1 MTHFL
6 FILLVLVTAGV
17 ALAGAETL
25 HRFGVKHKYFLWP
38 IALTMAAVALIAYLW
53 AEPAIYRVQGLNMF
67 SPFGDA
73 MGKTVLSVLLFWFT
87 SATMLINAL
96 SVFFDYPTL
105 KHMARLFS
113 PLVILADL
121 IFLVPYLAA
130 FTGMTGFV
138 GPKGFIGVTPFTA
151 PDKRYVLL
159 ILQLGLTLA
168 ISLFHILRAGKKILP
183 TKREWLTLLYALP
196 LAVLCVMPAFA
207 PQALLGNANANIQI
221 YDLTQAHRFV
231 LYGSV
236 IIPYLI
242 YVCIRNKDVETK
254 RFLMIFFSLGLL
266 WIYIGRW
273 TLPELRYP
281 WNWPLHLCNTAMFLV
296 PLCLIFRMRRLFN
309 FCLFINVMGALL
321 AMTMAESLGVG
332 TNAIATERIS
342 YWINHYAAFFM
353 PVLLVALKIFRRPKF
368 KDWVWAVIAFAC
380 YFFAILFFNAVFTN
394 YDTDVDFFFLNSDF
408 ITDKLG
414 IWAENTRN
422 ITWTFQW
429 SPRFLDRT
437 LTLTFYPLYQAL
449 FFVVYVGVFT
459 VGIRFLYELL
469 FRSWDKA
476 EDRRER
482 ERSYKMMKKD
492 LQNFLGGKPITEP
505 ITGDSSPRLAIKR
518 FSKKYGANKH
528 YSVHDV
534 SFEVNGGEIF
544 GFLGPNGAGKST
556 IIKSIVGMQ
565 TITEGNIEVCGF
577 DVDRQAVQ
585 AKMQIGFV
593 PDHYALYENLTGR
606 EYINY
611 IADLYRVSK
620 EDRDAFIDKYVAR
633 FQLVHSFDN
642 QMKTYSHGMKQKIT
656 IMAALV
662 HNPKVW
668 ILDEPLTG
676 LDPTSVYEVKE
687 CMKEHA
693 AAGNIV
699 FFSSHIIDVVE
710 NICDRIAIIKG
721 GELRACTSIA
731 DLAAQGREL
740 ERFYLD
746 IIYAD
751 DGDLSATEHVKG
763 EVTA

>member
-17 ALAGAETL
+17 AFAGAETL

-38 IALTMAAVALIAYLW
+38 IALTMAAVALVAYLW
-53 AEPAIYRVQGLNMF
+53 NEPAIYRVQGLNMF

-73 MGKTVLSVLLFWFT
+73 MGKTVLSILLFWFT
-87 SATMLINAL
+87 GATMLINVL
-96 SVFFDYPTL
+96 SVFFDYRTL

-121 IFLVPYLAA
+121 ICLVPYLTA
-130 FTGMTGFV
+130 FTGTTGVTSPGGIV
-138 GPKGFIGVTPFTA
+138 GATPFTA
-151 PDKRYVLL
+151 PDARYTLL

-168 ISLFHILRAGKKILP
+168 ISLFHILRAGKDILP

-196 LAVLCVMPAFA
+196 LAVICVMPAFA
-207 PQALLGNANANIQI
+207 PQALFGFADNNIKL
-221 YDLTQAHRFV
+221 YDHTQAHRFV
-231 LYGSV
+231 LYGAL
-236 IIPYLI
+236 ILPYLI
-242 YVCIRNKDVETK
+242 YVFIRKKDEELK
-254 RFLMIFFSLGLL
+254 RFLMIYFSVGLL
-266 WIYIGRW
+266 WVYLGRW
-273 TLPELRYP
+273 TLTGELSLLELR
-281 WNWPLHLCNTAMFLV
+281 NWPLHLCNTAMFLV
-296 PLCLIFRMRRLFN
+296 PLCLIFRMQKLFN
-309 FCLFINVMGALL
+309 FCLFINVAGALM
-321 AMTMAESLGVG
+321 AMVLCEDLSGI
-332 TNAIATERIS
+332 NALATERVS
-342 YWINHYAAFFM
+342 YWINHYTAFFM
-353 PVLLVALKIFRRPKF
+353 PVLLVALKIFRRPKL
-368 KDWVWAVIAFAC
+368 KDWMWAVIAFAC
-380 YFFAILFFNAVFTN
+380 YYVMVLILNPILDQN
-394 YDTDVDFFFLNSDF
+394 FFFINSADTPVMDSLKSMF
-408 ITDKLG
+408 THADKLVESG
-414 IWAENTRN
+414 GKWAVTVNLFGRQLE
-422 ITWTFQW
+422 F
-429 SPRFLDRT
+429 F
-437 LTLTFYPLYQAL
+437 PLYQTL
-449 FFVVYVGVFT
+449 FFVIYVGVFT
-459 VGIRFLYELL
+459 AASRFIYELL

-482 ERSYKMMKKD
+482 EHSYKMMKKD
-492 LQNFLGGKPITEP
+492 LHNFLGGKPITEP
-505 ITGDSSPRLAIKR
+505 ITGDASPRIAIKH

-534 SFEVNGGEIF
+534 SYEVNGGEIF

-633 FQLVHSFDN
+633 FQLTHSFDN

-721 GELRACTSIA
+721 GQLRACTSIA
-731 DLAAQGREL
+731 DLEADGKKL
-740 ERFYLD
+740 EQFYLD

-751 DGDLSATEHVKG
+751 DGDLSATEHAKG
-763 EVTA
+763 EANA